1 MEAWQ
6 FRRAAESDV
15 PDIMVLER
23 ATFVNDAWSERAMR
37 GEVASDHCYYLVAF
51 KPGSPEVID
60 GYAGLL
66 APSGSAEGDIQTI
79 AVAPGARRQGL
90 GRALMLTLLGEARR
104 RGITTV
110 FLEVRA
116 DNPGAQA
123 LYRMLGFEEIG
134 VRPHYYQPDDVDA
147 IVMRVEVAP
156 ARMEWADP
164 ALVEGGPR

>member
-1 MEAWQ
+1 MA
-6 FRRAAESDV
+6 
-15 PDIMVLER
+15 LEH
-23 ATFVNDAWSERAMR
+23 ATFVNDAWSERSMR
-37 GEVASDHCYYLVAF
+37 AEITGDHTYYLVAF
-51 KPGSPEVID
+51 RVAGPDTEAGPDSAASPDAIE

-66 APSGSAEGDIQTI
+66 APAGSTDGDIQTI

-104 RGITTV
+104 RGITAV

-147 IVMRVEVAP
+147 IVMRVDVAP
-156 ARMEWADP
+156 ARTEWAGDP
-164 ALVEGGPR
+164 AVVEGESR